1 MRYTKNIL
9 IILMIGCLATGFF
22 SSCGDKDDPDTPES
36 KAARTV
42 LIYMCAENN
51 LNSTYYTNDS
61 TEIVRGAANLPDNVN
76 LIVYADRSSKT
87 IKPFIAKV
95 DKRGMHIVKS
105 YKEDFYSTDK
115 GKMSEIINWVFTK
128 YPADSYAMSF
138 WGHGNGWVTMSDQ
151 YTVKAKA
158 RRKAYGWDSGRD
170 NTDGGDGYEKYINI
184 PELAEVLSETPHLD
198 YIFFDCCQMM
208 CAELTYELRNVCD
221 YIIGSP
227 AEIPGDGAPYEHI
240 VPNFFLAKENVGKAI
255 VDDYI
260 SHSNFSLYDADGL
273 PMSVVKTSNMENLL
287 HATQSAIDTVM
298 THYQYPNNLPVYD
311 VIYYGINELAA
322 KRPIYYDLRHIM
334 RKYLSDSDFTT
345 WDNTFKQAV
354 VYSVHPKDIKETGK
368 CDWLSTQL
376 YSSHFNK
383 FLMNDENYGGLSM
396 FIPQTYYS
404 NVDSKKFL
412 NPNVSIKAFQWNKGI
427 DWTKFG
433 WE

>member
-9 IILMIGCLATGFF
+9 LILMIGCLATGFF

-138 WGHGNGWVTMSDQ
+138 WGHGNGWVTMPDQ
-151 YTVKAKA
+151 YTIKAKA

-404 NVDSKKFL
+404 NVESKYL
-412 NPNVSIKAFQWNKGI
+412 NPNVSIKTLQWNKGI

>member
-1 MRYTKNIL
+1 
-9 IILMIGCLATGFF
+9 MIGCLATGFF

-128 YPADSYAMSF
+128 YPAYSYAMSF
-138 WGHGNGWVTMSDQ
+138 WGHGNGWVTMPDQ

-383 FLMNDENYGGLSM
+383 FLMNDDNYGGLSM